1 MKKKGKK
8 LLRKKRGGG
17 DSIPNPEAKTPENI
31 TKSTAKAGVKGAKI
45 INKGVLDK
53 LGKLQ
58 QVKLY
63 RAGQTAIEEKTLIW
77 FIQAVIVVSLINY
90 FLSRDFLKYQKSEA
104 ITYIGLA
111 IGLIAAFGLVFVS
124 IMKEFSDKDLG
135 GEIARILA
143 ILKAIL
149 QRNLIVWFI
158 IPQLIFAIGITLDNS
173 KFYYLGNYPDQFKTW
188 NNLNVMGLFFQ
199 IYIYLRSMIDSFDNK
214 PLNKWVIPL
223 ILFGGVITIASEV
236 MLYVLLYLKR
246 VDG

>member
-17 DSIPNPEAKTPENI
+17 EPITNPEAKTPENI
-31 TKSTAKAGVKGAKI
+31 TKSTAKAGA
-45 INKGVLDK
+45 NKDVLDK
-53 LGKLQ
+53 LGKSQ
-58 QVKLY
+58 QIKLY

-77 FIQAVIVVSLINY
+77 FIQAIIITSLINY

-111 IGLIAAFGLVFVS
+111 IGLLAAFGLVFVS

-199 IYIYLRSMIDSFDNK
+199 MCN
-214 PLNKWVIPL
+214 
-223 ILFGGVITIASEV
+223 
-236 MLYVLLYLKR
+236 
-246 VDG
+246 